1 MGMAASQSVAF
12 QSVHRYRGFIV
23 LTDDSTW
30 HEHHAVAS
38 LDRLLPRLEVRFAA
52 QISADEWEGFVYRLK
67 RHFPR
72 LFRGLHHLYGKQYDF
87 FYHLESILASATEQ
101 WIARPAELKALDALR
116 EADRY
121 WYQSQR
127 MLGAMCYVDLF
138 AGDLGKLREKIPYLL
153 ELGVNYLHLMPLFKV
168 PEADND
174 GGYAVSSYREV
185 DPRLG
190 SMEELSELAREL
202 RHHGISLCLDFVFNH
217 TSDEHAWA
225 RKALAGDLE
234 HQQYYRLFPD
244 RTLPDEYERTI
255 IPVFPDEHPG
265 SFTYR
270 NRIRKWVWTSFHNYQ
285 WDLNYENPAVFSSM
299 LEEMLFLAN
308 QGVELLR
315 LDAVAFVW
323 KELGTSCQN
332 LPEAHIIIQA
342 FNALVSIAAPA
353 MVFKSEAI
361 VHPDEVRKYISE
373 QECQLSYNPQLMAL
387 LWNSLA
393 TGKVRVLGHAL
404 HRRFGIPSGCAW
416 VNYVRCHD
424 DIGFAFSNDDIRDL
438 GLDPTAHRRFLT
450 DFYTGRFDGSFA
462 HGMPFQEDQVTGE
475 ARISGTCASLA
486 GLEKALMEEDEE
498 GIEAAIQ
505 RVLLIHGVILTIGG
519 IPLIYLGD
527 EIGMLNDYSYEQD
540 PNKVGDSRW
549 LHRSTFDWQRASQR
563 NDGSTVPGRIYQN
576 LLRLIQIRQ
585 QNLAFDRAETEIV
598 DTGNDHVL
606 GYFRTNGDHS
616 VLVLANFTNSSQ
628 TLDGRRLRLLG
639 LRKSIV
645 DLVAGRTI
653 VATHTLVLEP
663 YDFMV
668 LARPAS

>member
-1 MGMAASQSVAF
+1 MN
-12 QSVHRYRGFIV
+12 
-23 LTDDSTW
+23 DDIW
-30 HEHHAVAS
+30 HAQQAGAS
-38 LDRLLPRLEVRFAA
+38 LGRLLPRLEARFASA
-52 QISADEWEGFVYRLK
+52 ISADEWQGFVHRL
-67 RHFPR
+67 REHFPR
-72 LFRGLHHLYGKQYDF
+72 LFRGVHQLYGKQYDF
-87 FYHLESILASATEQ
+87 FYHLECILASATQ
-101 WIARPAELKALDALR
+101 AWIERPPELKALDAMR
-116 EADRY
+116 EANPG

-138 AGDLGKLREKIPYLL
+138 AGDLAGVRDRIPYLL
-153 ELGVNYLHLMPLFKV
+153 ELGVNYLHLMPVFKV
-168 PEADND
+168 PDADND

-185 DPRLG
+185 NPRLG
-190 SMEELSELAREL
+190 SMAALAELASEL

-217 TSDEHAWA
+217 TSDEHDWA
-225 RKALAGDLE
+225 RRALAGE
-234 HQQYYRLFPD
+234 QEYQQYYRLFPD
-244 RTLPDEYERTI
+244 RALPDAYERSM

-285 WDLNYENPAVFSSM
+285 WDLNYENPVVFDAM
-299 LEEMLFLAN
+299 LQEMLFLAN
-308 QGVELLR
+308 QGVEVLR

-323 KELGTSCQN
+323 KQLGTSCQN

-393 TGKVRVLGHAL
+393 TGKARILKHAL
-404 HRRFGIPSGCAW
+404 QRRFAIPAGCAW

-424 DIGFAFSNDDIRDL
+424 DIGFAFSNDDIEDL
-438 GLDPTAHRRFLT
+438 GLDAAAHRRFLT
-450 DFYTGRFDGSFA
+450 EFYTGRFAGSFA
-462 HGMPFQEDQVTGE
+462 SGQPFQEEAHTGH

-486 GLEKALMEEDEE
+486 GLEKALLAQDEAA
-498 GIEAAIQ
+498 IEAAIQ
-505 RVLLIHGVILTIGG
+505 RILLIHGVIFTIGG

-527 EIGMLNDYSYEQD
+527 EIGMLNDYSYEDD
-540 PNKVGDSRW
+540 PNKIGDTRW
-549 LHRSTFDWQRASQR
+549 LHRSAFDSERAAQRTDSA
-563 NDGSTVPGRIYQN
+563 TVPGRIYQN

-585 QNLAFDRAETEIV
+585 QNLAFDRSETEIV
-598 DTGNDHVL
+598 DTGNDHVF

-616 VLVLANFTNSSQ
+616 VLVLANFSNSSQ
-628 TLDGRRLRLLG
+628 DLDGRRLRLLG

-653 VATHTLVLEP
+653 VATHALTLDP

-668 LARPAS
+668 LARPAV